1 METKTSSQW
10 LFTPTDHILKSH
22 LHSLGFLQRLLMSC
36 NFFSFFLFPFVFIGF
51 LGLGYPLFFCFF
63 FFVFS
68 FLFTLVFGFGLYTHR
83 LQAPNPFKD
92 YKHQTHS
99 TDIPIQQIGTNN
111 THSTDIPIQP
121 IYPFKQNNT
130 HKKSLQISLI
140 KLKGS
145 MKNQALMTVG

>member
-63 FFVFS
+63 FSS
-68 FLFTLVFGFGLYTHR
+68 FLSFSHWFLGLVSIPT
-83 LQAPNPFKD
+83 D
-92 YKHQTHS
+92 YRHQTHS

>member
-63 FFVFS
+63 FSS
-68 FLFTLVFGFGLYTHR
+68 FLSFSHWFLGLVSIPT
-83 LQAPNPFKD
+83 D
-92 YKHQTHS
+92 YRHQTHS
-99 TDIPIQQIGTNN
+99 KIT
-111 THSTDIPIQP
+111 STKPIQP
-121 IYPFKQNNT
+121 IYPFNRSAPTIPIQPIYLFNQYT
-130 HKKSLQISLI
+130 HSNKTIPT
-140 KLKGS
+140 
-145 MKNQALMTVG
+145 KNLYKFH

>member
-63 FFVFS
+63 FSS
-68 FLFTLVFGFGLYTHR
+68 FLSFSHWFLGLVSIPT
-83 LQAPNPFKD
+83 D
-92 YKHQTHS
+92 YRHQTHS
-99 TDIPIQQIGTNN
+99 KITRTKPIK
-111 THSTDIPIQP
+111 P
-121 IYPFKQNNT
+121 IYPFNKSAPTIPIQLIYLFNQYT
-130 HKKSLQISLI
+130 HSNKTIPT
-140 KLKGS
+140 
-145 MKNQALMTVG
+145 KNLYKFH